1 MAVTQDVWFYGWIYK
16 DVEIIKADEVESAR
30 RAGVRVLEAEA

>member
-1 MAVTQDVWFYGWIYK
+1 MYK